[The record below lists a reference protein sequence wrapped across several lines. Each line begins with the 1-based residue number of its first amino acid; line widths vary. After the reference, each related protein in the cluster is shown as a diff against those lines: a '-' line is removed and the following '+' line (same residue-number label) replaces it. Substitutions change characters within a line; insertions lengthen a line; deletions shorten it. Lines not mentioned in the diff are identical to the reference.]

1 MARKAQSDVEY
12 IFGDITIACTNTD
25 RVMFPDVGI
34 TKGELIG
41 YYHRIADAMLPELRE
56 RPISVE
62 RFTKGVDKG
71 GFFQKHAQKHFPE
84 WIERVELGSK
94 TRVEY
99 PLINTTAALVYMA
112 NQGSVVF
119 HVWTSRKGA
128 PEHPDLLVFD
138 LDPAEGKFDIVRVTA
153 LRLRELFGE
162 LGLTAFVKTTGG
174 KGLHVVAPLDGRASY
189 GEVMALCNRIAQ
201 LLVARHPDDVT
212 LEFYKKDRK
221 GRLYLDVMRNALG
234 ATIVAAYSVRG
245 RPGAPV
251 SVPIEWREVEDP
263 KLRPDG
269 FHLREIQKRLEKIGD
284 PWSELRARPGSVDDA
299 DAALDRLKK

>member
-12 IFGDITIACTNTD
+12 VFGDITIACTNTD
-25 RVMFPDVGI
+25 RVMFPDAGI
-34 TKGELIG
+34 TKGELIA
-41 YYHRIADAMLPELRE
+41 YYHRIADTMLPELRD

-71 GFFQKHAQKHFPE
+71 GFFQKHAQKHFPA

-94 TRVEY
+94 TVVEY
-99 PLINTTAALVYMA
+99 PLVNSAAALVYMA

-119 HVWTSRKGA
+119 HVWTSRKDT
-128 PEHPDLLVFD
+128 PDHPDLIVFD

-201 LLVARHPDDVT
+201 LLVARHPDEVT

-221 GRLYLDVMRNALG
+221 SRLYLDVMRNALG

-251 SVPIEWREVEDP
+251 SVPIEWREVEDS

-269 FHLREIQKRLEKIGD
+269 FHLRDIQKRLETIGD
-284 PWSELRARPGSVDDA
+284 PWSELRARLGSVADA
-299 DAALDRLKK
+299 EAALDRITA

>member
-1 MARKAQSDVEY
+1 VARKAQSDLEY
-12 IFGDITIACTNTD
+12 IFDDITIACTNTN
-25 RVMFPDVGI
+25 RVLFPDVGI
-34 TKGELIG
+34 TKAEMIG
-41 YYHRIADAMLPELRE
+41 YYHRVSDVMLPELRD

-62 RFTKGVDKG
+62 RFTKGIDQG
-71 GFFQKHAQKHFPE
+71 GFFQKHAQKHFPA
-84 WIERVELGSK
+84 WIERVLLGSK

-99 PLINTTAALVYMA
+99 PLVSSTAALVYMA

-119 HVWTSRKGA
+119 HVWTSRKDT
-128 PEHPDLLVFD
+128 PDHPDLLVFD

-153 LRLRELFGE
+153 LRLRELFDE
-162 LGLTAFVKTTGG
+162 IGLVAFVKTTGG
-174 KGLHVVAPLDGRASY
+174 KGLHVVAPLDGRATF
-189 GEVMALCNRIAQ
+189 GEVMHLCNRIAR
-201 LLVARHPDDVT
+201 LLVERHPDEVT

-234 ATIVAAYSVRG
+234 ATIVAAYSLRG

-269 FHLREIQKRLEKIGD
+269 FHLREIKQRLDTIGD
-284 PWSELRARPGSVDDA
+284 PWADLRARPGSVDDA
-299 DAALDRLKK
+299 DAALDRLEG

>member
-1 MARKAQSDVEY
+1 VARKAQSDVEY
-12 IFGDITIACTNTD
+12 VFGDITIACTNTD
-25 RVMFPDVGI
+25 RVMFPDAGI
-34 TKGELIG
+34 TKGELIA
-41 YYHRIADAMLPELRE
+41 YYHRIADTMLPELRD

-71 GFFQKHAQKHFPE
+71 GFFQKHAQKHFPA

-94 TRVEY
+94 TVVEY
-99 PLINTTAALVYMA
+99 PLVNSAAALVYMA

-119 HVWTSRKGA
+119 HVWTSRKDT
-128 PEHPDLLVFD
+128 PDHPDLIVFD

-201 LLVARHPDDVT
+201 LLVARHPDEVT

-221 GRLYLDVMRNALG
+221 SRLYLDVMRNALG

-251 SVPIEWREVEDP
+251 SVPIEWREVEDS

-269 FHLREIQKRLEKIGD
+269 FHLRDIQKRLETIGD
-284 PWSELRARPGSVDDA
+284 PWSELRARLGSVADA
-299 DAALDRLKK
+299 EAALDRITA

>member
-1 MARKAQSDVEY
+1 VARKAQSDVEY
-12 IFGDITIACTNTD
+12 SFGDITIACTNTD

-34 TKGELIG
+34 TKGELIA
-41 YYHRIADAMLPELRE
+41 YYHRIADTMLPELRD

-71 GFFQKHAQKHFPE
+71 GFFQKHAQKHFPG

-99 PLINTTAALVYMA
+99 PLVNTTAALVYMA

-119 HVWTSRKGA
+119 HVWTSRTAA

-138 LDPAEGKFDIVRVTA
+138 LDPAEGKFDSVRVTA

-162 LGLTAFVKTTGG
+162 LGLPAFVKTTGG
-174 KGLHVVAPLDGRASY
+174 KGLHVVAPLDGGASY
-189 GEVMALCNRIAQ
+189 GEVMALCNRLAQ
-201 LLVARHPDDVT
+201 LLVARHPDELT
-212 LEFYKKDRK
+212 IEFYKKDRK

-251 SVPIEWREVEDP
+251 SVPIEWREVDDP

-269 FHLREIQKRLEKIGD
+269 FHLREIQNRLEKLGD
-284 PWSELRARPGSVDDA
+284 PWADLRARPGSVAGA
-299 DAALDRLKK
+299 DAALDRLMH